1 MAEVTTLARPYAEA
15 IFKLADQSNT
25 LGNWSTVLARLSS
38 AAAQKN
44 VRDAISDPKT
54 TTRQLVDLF
63 GSVVDVNGSGGET
76 GNFLTLL
83 ADNGRL
89 ALLPQVHELFE
100 GMKHQREGILEAQI
114 ASAFPLEDAQLSAL
128 VGNLE
133 SKYKRK
139 IQPHVTVDKELIG
152 GVKIVIGDEVIDAS
166 VRGKLQHM
174 ATALTT

>member
-1 MAEVTTLARPYAEA
+1 MAELTTLARPYAEA
-15 IFKLADQSNT
+15 VFKIADQANA
-25 LGNWSTVLARLSS
+25 LGEWSAVLARFS
-38 AAAQKN
+38 AAGSLAG

-54 TTRQLVDLF
+54 TTGQLVDLF
-63 GSVVDVNGSGGET
+63 GGVVNDNATAEVK
-76 GNFLTLL
+76 NFLALL

-89 ALLPQVHELFE
+89 VLLPQISELFE
-100 GMKHQREGILEAQI
+100 HMKHQREGVLEARI
-114 ASAFPLEDAQLSAL
+114 VSAFPLEDVQLGTL
-128 VGNLE
+128 VGQLE
-133 SKYKRK
+133 SKFKRK